1 MSSNRIN
8 ESIYH
13 RVRKKK
19 ILFRTSTSEL
29 NNIYSIQ
36 KFSSQLPNK
45 SPMIAHEYI
54 HPKETYANI
63 FSYPTPY
70 IHMTMVREARRIM
83 RFGVNVSDHRI
94 FREEKLTEVRTVE
107 NCPDQSSIKT
117 SLLLSMT
124 SPRSVMQ
131 CVTFSPP
138 WRAIKIFLQR
148 EKLCSLHRE
157 TFTSPIVI
165 QTEMRIFYGT
175 CCYEWRINGVLLFL
189 FRFPFFFFFFSFNR
203 SGATSLRGDRKKIG
217 VNISV

>member
-1 MSSNRIN
+1 MKSNRIN
-8 ESIYH
+8 QSIYH

-94 FREEKLTEVRTVE
+94 FREEKLTTRFA
-107 NCPDQSSIKT
+107 Q
-117 SLLLSMT
+117 
-124 SPRSVMQ
+124 
-131 CVTFSPP
+131 
-138 WRAIKIFLQR
+138 WKIAPTN
-148 EKLCSLHRE
+148 HR
-157 TFTSPIVI
+157 
-165 QTEMRIFYGT
+165 
-175 CCYEWRINGVLLFL
+175 
-189 FRFPFFFFFFSFNR
+189 
-203 SGATSLRGDRKKIG
+203 
-217 VNISV
+217 